1 MLQIETIKKVSDFT
15 WMPGGIVK
23 DSKGVPA
30 IVHYSGRRRRSNRD
44 REQLLH
50 SSLKIYHPFCPEVF
64 CLVNSINLCGRLKR
78 IFTRGRLNSYA
89 KLKTFSSAQKL

>member
-1 MLQIETIKKVSDFT
+1 MEIIKKVSDFT

-50 SSLKIYHPFCPEVF
+50 SSLKIYPPFCPEVF
-64 CLVNSINLCGRLKR
+64 CLVNSLNLYGFLKEDFHQR
-78 IFTRGRLNSYA
+78 KG
-89 KLKTFSSAQKL
+89 